1 MCVMTSQQCETTK
14 QNKQQ
19 KSHIIKFTR
28 SINLEPSRE

>member
-19 KSHIIKFTR
+19 KSHIKFDR
-28 SINLEPSRE
+28 SLNLEPSRA